1 MTSTS
6 LGVIIPTR
14 NRADLAMA
22 SIESALKWTGDARVR
37 VLVSDNSTDASESLR
52 LREFVAGLQGKVEL
66 IHPDSSLGMTDHWN
80 FAINQALASTMCSHF
95 MFLTDRMLFKRG
107 AMEIITGA
115 CERWPYD
122 VVCFT
127 YDRVQDYG
135 SPIVYRPLPRSFDTY
150 RIASKDLL
158 AMSSRMAIPSCLPR
172 MLNSIAPR
180 EHLEFLRDKGGSV
193 FASIAPDYN
202 FCYATLLARQEI
214 VYIDR
219 SLLVNYAQGRSNG
232 ASFSRGKMSTD
243 SKDFLATSTSGGINH
258 RSPIPAVIT
267 VGNAVIHEYMVA
279 KLGPGGQ
286 DMPVIQ
292 MDRYLDFLAG
302 EVAAYVDPALVAD
315 SMKVLREAG
324 WKPTRRYYVRRL
336 LGWLAE
342 RVLDLRRRTFNGR
355 AQALEYAV
363 SDVGRAWCW
372 FPHPAR
378 RYGPRID

>member
-1 MTSTS
+1 MTSAS
-6 LGVIIPTR
+6 LGIVIPTR
-14 NRADLAMA
+14 NRADLAIA
-22 SIESALKWTGDARVR
+22 SIQSALEWTGAARVR

-52 LREFVAGLQGKVEL
+52 LREFVAGLQGRVEL
-66 IHPDSSLGMTDHWN
+66 IRPDSSLGMTDHWN
-80 FAINQALASTMCSHF
+80 FAINQALASTTCSHF

-107 AMEIITGA
+107 ALDIIMGA
-115 CERWPYD
+115 CERWPCD

-135 SPIVYRPLPRSFDTY
+135 EPIVYRPLPRSFGNY

-172 MLNSIAPR
+172 MLNSAAPR
-180 EHLEFLRDKGGSV
+180 EHLEGLRDKGGSV

-202 FCYATLLARQEI
+202 FCYSTLLTTQSI
-214 VYIDR
+214 IYIDR

-232 ASFSRGKMSTD
+232 ASFSRGKMSID
-243 SKDFLATSTSGGINH
+243 SNDFMATSTSGGINH
-258 RSPIPAVIT
+258 RCPIPAVVT
-267 VGNAVIHEYMVA
+267 VGNAVMHEYMVA

-286 DMPVIQ
+286 DMPSIQ
-292 MDRYLDFLAG
+292 MERYRDFLAG
-302 EVAAYVDPALVAD
+302 EVAAFVDPALVTD

-336 LGWLAE
+336 FNWLAE
-342 RVLDLRRRTFNGR
+342 RVLSLRRRTFNGR

-363 SDVGRAWCW
+363 SDVGQTWSW